1 MSVSVDA
8 GEEVVV
14 LDGVR
19 FLLWSVTQQGI
30 VFVTSENEGDSLD
43 LYSFE
48 DRKVRR
54 LGRLPFRVSW
64 VAGGMTVSFDNKFAV
79 LNAIDAEQA
88 DVMLADRFR

>member
-30 VFVTSENEGDSLD
+30 VFVTSEKEGDSLD

-64 VAGGMTVSFDNKFAV
+64 VAGAMTVSFDNEFAV
-79 LNAIDAEQA
+79 LNAIDVEQV
-88 DVMLADRFR
+88 DVMVADRFR